1 MQPWNKEVGY
11 ATDCDSRRYGVRR
24 DHVAG
29 VTPSR
34 PTGHQTVAFS
44 EGQQTPLSEEEFLQK
59 VERHMERQDRPGTTL
74 RFR

>member
-1 MQPWNKEVGY
+1 MRQVVMALGVGIVVVLLQGC
-11 ATDCDSRRYGVRR
+11 A
-24 DHVAG
+24 A
-29 VTPSR
+29 PAK

-44 EGQQTPLSEEEFLQK
+44 EGQQTTLSEEEFIQK

>member
-1 MQPWNKEVGY
+1 MRQIVIAVGMGF
-11 ATDCDSRRYGVRR
+11 AVIMLQAC
-24 DHVAG
+24 A
-29 VTPSR
+29 TPSR
-34 PTGHQTVAFS
+34 PTAHQAVALS